1 MFKGHPKGLY
11 ALALANTGERF
22 GYYTMLAIFTLFLQ
36 AKFGFSAV
44 ATSNIFAGFLALVYF
59 LPLLGGILADKFGY
73 GKMVVTGIIVMF
85 AGYVALAIPASNGVD
100 GKIAR
105 KKGIVTVFGQ
115 LADPVADKILTTAAL
130 LAFMQ
135 FGLCNIWIIMIVLLR
150 EFTITSFRLVAT
162 AQGIVIPAN
171 IYGKL
176 KTISQMVFSLVI
188 MILAEL
194 NDIGVLG
201 ENFPISAVSNG
212 LLWITAALCV
222 ISGVIYV
229 KQSIKLIDFSK

>member
-1 MFKGHPKGLY
+1 MMKM
-11 ALALANTGERF
+11 NTPNKLTVVRIVLTPVFLG
-22 GYYTMLAIFTLFLQ
+22 LFLSDLPHNYLWGLI
-36 AKFGFSAV
+36 AFSV
-44 ATSNIFAGFLALVYF
+44 GSFTDFL
-59 LPLLGGILADKFGY
+59 
-73 GKMVVTGIIVMF
+73 
-85 AGYVALAIPASNGVD
+85 D

-135 FGLCNIWIIMIVLLR
+135 LDLCNIWIIMIVLLR

-162 AQGIVIPAN
+162 AQGLVIPAN
-171 IYGKL
+171 VYGKM
-176 KTISQMVFSLVI
+176 KTVSQMVFSILI

-194 NDIGVLG
+194 DYCGLLG
-201 ENFPISAVSNG
+201 EKFPLSAVSNG
-212 LLWITAALCV
+212 LLWVTAILAV

-229 KQSIKLIDFSK
+229 KQSIKLLDFSK